1 MKKIIILWRK
11 FSRRAVCMK
20 NKSYRL
26 SMLVAFVAIMILSW
40 GLLSPGSSVYGNE
53 KKKDL
58 PPRAIVVAPE
68 YTGVVVGEG
77 EDVSVD
83 LIIRNRGRSDE
94 DINLTLASVP
104 KGWEARIKTYS
115 FAVTGVHVASDSS
128 KTLTLK
134 AEPGKKVGP
143 GKYKFLIKG
152 NTEDGKL
159 TSSGQVI
166 VTVRKKG
173 KENESKGVEIST
185 SYPVLEGPTDAKF
198 EFSLE
203 VKNKLDK
210 DTIFNLGY
218 EAPKEWEIRFKPAYE
233 EKYFSSLRIKANQ
246 SATMAV
252 EVKPYLLAKPGKYSI
267 QIKVGSSEAKA
278 EAELSVVLTGT
289 YKLDA
294 GTPDGLLSLSAFQGK
309 QANLSFYVKNT
320 GSATQTNIN
329 FLSFKPEN
337 WKVEFKPEKI
347 ETLAPGEL
355 KQVEVSITPAEQA
368 LVGDYSV
375 SLNVK
380 GEKASK
386 QLELR
391 TTVKAS
397 TAWGGIGIGI
407 ILLVVAGL
415 VGLFF
420 RLGRR

>member
-1 MKKIIILWRK
+1 MKRK
-11 FSRRAVCMK
+11 R
-20 NKSYRL
+20 YPL
-26 SMLVAFVAIMILSW
+26 SIFISLAGVTIFLW
-40 GLLSPGSSVYGNE
+40 GLLSLNPYAYGDE
-53 KKKDL
+53 GKKEL

-68 YTGVVVGEG
+68 YTGVVVGTGEG
-77 EDVSVD
+77 ASID
-83 LIIRNRGRSDE
+83 LIVRNRGRSDE
-94 DINLTLASVP
+94 DIDLALVSVP
-104 KGWEARIKTYS
+104 KGWDARIKTYS
-115 FAVTGVHVASDSS
+115 FDVTGVHLASDSS

-134 AEPGKKVGP
+134 VEPGKGIGP
-143 GKYKFLIKG
+143 GKYRFLIKG
-152 NTEDGKL
+152 STKDGKL
-159 TSSGQVI
+159 TSSSQVF
-166 VTVRKKG
+166 VTVKEKG
-173 KENESKGVEIST
+173 KEKVSKGVEIST
-185 SYPVLEGPTDAKF
+185 SYPELEGPTDAKF

-210 DTIFNLGY
+210 DTVFNLGY

-246 SATMAV
+246 SETMAV
-252 EVKPYLLAKPGKYSI
+252 EVKPYLLAKPGRYPIK
-267 QIKVGSSEAKA
+267 IKVGSSEAKA
-278 EAELSVVLTGT
+278 EAGLSVVLTGT

-294 GTPDGLLSLSAFQGK
+294 GTPDGLLSLNAFQGK
-309 QANLSFYVKNT
+309 EANLSFYVKNT
-320 GSATQTNIN
+320 GSATQNNIK

-347 ETLAPGEL
+347 DTLAPGEL
-355 KQVEVSITPAEQA
+355 KQVEVSITPADQA

-380 GEKASK
+380 GERASK
-386 QLELR
+386 NLELR

-420 RLGRR
+420 KLGRR